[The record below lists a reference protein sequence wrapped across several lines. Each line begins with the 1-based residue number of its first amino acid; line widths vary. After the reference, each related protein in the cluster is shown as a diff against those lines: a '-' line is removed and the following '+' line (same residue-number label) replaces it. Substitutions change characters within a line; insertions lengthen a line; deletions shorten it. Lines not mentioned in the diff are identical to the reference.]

1 MHRFAQNTVFPLPDP
16 PAIPTT
22 VTALDAP
29 GGGGSCGGCGGAEME
44 QKDLFADVCMG
55 MDAQLLSLVERSILL
70 RRECLRHGVVG
81 AAAVAC
87 PNARR
92 TAV

>member
-29 GGGGSCGGCGGAEME
+29 GGAGGG
-44 QKDLFADVCMG
+44 DT
-55 MDAQLLSLVERSILL
+55 
-70 RRECLRHGVVG
+70 
-81 AAAVAC
+81 AAAAEAEVEA
-87 PNARR
+87 AR
-92 TAV
+92 AVVEHVTSIVDVRWC